1 VETQENPLTSGPE
14 RLIVN
19 CGTFFRTRINTGD
32 FAILTFADARRNL
45 ESGRR
50 EPAPQGNNDLRKG
63 ATQWQKE

>member
-1 VETQENPLTSGPE
+1 
-14 RLIVN
+14 VN

-32 FAILTFADARRNL
+32 FAILIFAEARRNL